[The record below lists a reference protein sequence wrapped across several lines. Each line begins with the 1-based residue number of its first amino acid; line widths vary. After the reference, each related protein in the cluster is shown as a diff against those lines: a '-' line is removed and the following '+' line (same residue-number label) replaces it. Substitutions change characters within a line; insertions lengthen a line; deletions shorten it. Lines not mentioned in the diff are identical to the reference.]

1 MSAEKLFREILRWE
15 FHRIKFNTIM
25 FVTGILLYFIINI
38 IKPLDIHGWSQ
49 GKAVSNYY
57 SAAILAYGLFANFVY
72 TIIYIYTILLKVK
85 LKMNLL
91 NDEIDP
97 IAKRFFLKGGL
108 VASFLIGFLEIIY
121 RFQID

>member
-15 FHRIKFNTIM
+15 FYRLKFNAIM
-25 FVTGILLYFIINI
+25 FVSGILLYFIINI
-38 IKPLDIHGWSQ
+38 IMPLDIHGWSQ

-57 SAAILAYGLFANFVY
+57 SAAIFAYGLFANFVY
-72 TIIYIYTILLKVK
+72 TIIYIYTVLLKVK

-97 IAKRFFLKGGL
+97 IAKRFILKGGL
-108 VASFLIGFLEIIY
+108 IANFLIGLLEIIY

>member
-1 MSAEKLFREILRWE
+1 MSTDKLFREIGRWE
-15 FHRIKFNTIM
+15 FHRIKFNAIM
-25 FVTGILLYFIINI
+25 FVSGILLYFIINI
-38 IKPLDIHGWSQ
+38 IMPLDIHGWSQ

-57 SAAILAYGLFANFVY
+57 SAAIFAYGLFANFLY
-72 TIIYIYTILLKVK
+72 TVIYAYTILLKVK

-97 IAKRFFLKGGL
+97 IAKRFILKGGL
-108 VASFLIGFLEIIY
+108 VANFLISFLEIIY

>member
-1 MSAEKLFREILRWE
+1 MSVEKLFREILRWE
-15 FHRIKFNTIM
+15 FNRLKFNAMM
-25 FVTGILLYFIINI
+25 FVSGILLYFIINI
-38 IKPLDIHGWSQ
+38 IMPLDIHGWSQ

-57 SAAILAYGLFANFVY
+57 SAAIFAYGLFANFLY
-72 TIIYIYTILLKVK
+72 TVIYAYTILLKVK

-97 IAKRFFLKGGL
+97 IAKRFILKGGL
-108 VASFLIGFLEIIY
+108 VANFLISFLEIIY